1 MAADFFDEDLVD
13 VDPQAPGAAPTPVSP
28 AAATGPISGAGQ
40 LRMNRQ
46 KEELTTQVADAVKEI
61 EELRMKQEHLEKERG
76 DLQELARRQDSYE
89 DDKVEIMDQL
99 ARSIMHLEKDEA
111 QANRFAELMSVM
123 RDRFKDTHEE
133 LRGINEAGW
142 AKDVFQTE
150 LNKGVVLVEE
160 ARSIYRKGIAKIDA
174 ENWNQIHSGAAQPT
188 TLVRGEMPGGLPRR
202 FSFWFKAGLAFTVPI
217 IVISLLVFGVAIILR
232 LNGWY

>member
-13 VDPQAPGAAPTPVSP
+13 VDPQVPGATPVRP
-28 AAATGPISGAGQ
+28 ATATVPISGAGH

-46 KEELTTQVADAVKEI
+46 KEELTTQVSDAVKEI
-61 EELRMKQEHLEKERG
+61 EELRMKQEHLEKERS

-89 DDKVEIMDQL
+89 DEKTEIMDQL
-99 ARSIMHLEKDEA
+99 ARSIIHLEKDEA

-123 RDRFKDTHEE
+123 RDRFKDTHAE

-150 LNKGVVLVEE
+150 LNKAVVLVEE

-174 ENWNQIHSGAAQPT
+174 ENWNQVHEGSAQPT
-188 TLVRGEMPGGLPRR
+188 TLARGEVPGGLPKR
-202 FSFWFKAGLAFTVPI
+202 FSFWFKAGLAFSIPM
-217 IVISLLVFGVAIILR
+217 IVIALLVFGVAIVLR